1 MGQSA
6 LRAQAAL
13 NNGSGDPFYTAKL
26 RSAEFAIT
34 QWLPVGRAQRAVIE
48 AGTQCLSEFEVY

>member
-1 MGQSA
+1 MG
-6 LRAQAAL
+6 QAAL
-13 NNGSGDPFYTAKL
+13 CARAAMQNGIEDPFYTGKM

-48 AGTQCLSEFEVY
+48 AGLQCLGDFESH